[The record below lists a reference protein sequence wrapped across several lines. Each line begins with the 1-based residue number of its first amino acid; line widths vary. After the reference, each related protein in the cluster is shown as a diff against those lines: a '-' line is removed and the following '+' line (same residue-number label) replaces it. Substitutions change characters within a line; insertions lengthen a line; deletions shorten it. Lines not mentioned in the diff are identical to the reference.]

1 MDKPSLEPAAAGPA
15 AVRPATAAGS
25 ERPDRARD
33 PWWDN
38 ARFTSAALIVIL
50 HSMGSIMDRVDVLHS
65 FHVASWAFRVPA
77 FVMLAGVFS
86 SAGPLSSRSLRSL
99 LQSIVVPAGIFSL
112 LFSLE
117 NYWLGSKFVLHVVQ
131 LPWTL
136 WFLMSLFFWRLLL
149 PLVVQLRHPLLIT
162 TGVALAVGYI
172 DEFGML
178 YSASR
183 TLVYLPLF
191 YLGWRIGQ
199 GHLNAWFNSRWSLPA
214 AIGGMLA
221 AGVVGWQWHRDIKG
235 NWLSM
240 RHHYTAADPM
250 SLEWAWVIR
259 LLVLAS
265 AAALVLCLLRLIPR
279 RRLPLISTLGAGGFT
294 IYLLHPLVILPVR
307 EQDWISRVNTR
318 VEIVGLVLCALLLAM
333 VLGSPPV
340 RRLVQPLTR
349 PPMGWL
355 FAPVPPRQQPVYSA
369 TSATVAPETVTVHAT
384 LPSPRGAA
392 EQRAK
397 APATRP

>member
-1 MDKPSLEPAAAGPA
+1 MDKILPRPAAGAE
-15 AVRPATAAGS
+15 RATGS
-25 ERPDRARD
+25 RD

-38 ARFTSAALIVIL
+38 ARFTSATLIVIL
-50 HSMGSIMDRVDVLHS
+50 HTVGSIMSRVEVLHA
-65 FHVASWAFRVPA
+65 FNIASWAFRVPA

-86 SAGPLSSRSLRSL
+86 SAGPLTSRNLRSL
-99 LQSIVVPAGIFSL
+99 LQSIALPALLFSL

-149 PLVVQLRHPLLIT
+149 PLVVQLRYPLIIT
-162 TGVALAVGYI
+162 TGISLAVGYI
-172 DEFGML
+172 DAFGMQ

-199 GHLNAWFNSRWSLPA
+199 GHLNSWFTSRWSLPVAVSALLASFVA
-214 AIGGMLA
+214 A
-221 AGVVGWQWHRDIKG
+221 WFWHKDVKG

-250 SLEWAWVIR
+250 SLEFAWVIR
-259 LLVLAS
+259 LAVLAT
-265 AAALVLCLLRLIPR
+265 AAALVLCMLRLVPR
-279 RRLPLISTLGAGGFT
+279 RRLPLISAMGAGGFT
-294 IYLLHPLVILPVR
+294 IYLLHPLVILPLR
-307 EQDWISRVNTR
+307 EQDWIARANTR
-318 VEIVGLVLCALLLAM
+318 VEIVGLVLCAVALAM
-333 VLGSPPV
+333 VLGSAPV

-349 PPMGWL
+349 PPVGWL
-355 FAPVPPRQQPVYSA
+355 FAVTAPRQQPVYSG
-369 TSATVAPETVTVHAT
+369 APVPTPPAEPEPTLTAT

-392 EQRAK
+392 EQT
-397 APATRP
+397 APVTRT

>member
-1 MDKPSLEPAAAGPA
+1 MDKSPPGPA
-15 AVRPATAAGS
+15 TDRPATDAGAERAA
-25 ERPDRARD
+25 PARD

-38 ARFTSAALIVIL
+38 ARFTSATLIVIL
-50 HSMGSIMDRVDVLHS
+50 HSMGSIMTRVDVLHS

-117 NYWLGSKFVLHVVQ
+117 SYWLGSKFVLHVVQ

-136 WFLMSLFFWRLLL
+136 WFLMSLFCWRLLL

-199 GHLNAWFNSRWSLPA
+199 GHLNAWFNSRWSLPVA
-214 AIGGMLA
+214 VAGMLA
-221 AGVVGWQWHRDIKG
+221 AGAVGWLWHRDIKG

-294 IYLLHPLVILPVR
+294 IYLLHPLVILPIR
-307 EQDWISRVNTR
+307 EQDLISRVNTR
-318 VEIVGLVLCALLLAM
+318 VEIVGLLLCAVLLAM

-340 RRLVQPLTR
+340 RKLVQPLTR

-355 FAPVPPRQQPVYSA
+355 FAPAPPRQQPVYSA
-369 TSATVAPETVTVHAT
+369 ASATVATATLTLQAT
-384 LPSPRGAA
+384 LPAPRGTAD
-392 EQRAK
+392 EQRAT

>member
-1 MDKPSLEPAAAGPA
+1 MSKPPLP
-15 AVRPATAAGS
+15 RPATDAAGAGA
-25 ERPDRARD
+25 ERTARARD

-50 HSMGSIMDRVDVLHS
+50 HSVGSIMSRVEVLHA
-65 FHVASWAFRVPA
+65 FNIASWAFRVPA

-86 SAGPLSSRSLRSL
+86 SAGPLGSRTLRSL
-99 LQSIVVPAGIFSL
+99 IQSIVVPALVCSL

-117 NYWLGSKFVLHVVQ
+117 NYWLGSKFVLHITQ

-162 TGVALAVGYI
+162 TGIALAVGYI
-172 DEFGML
+172 DEFGL
-178 YSASR
+178 TFSASR
-183 TLVYLPLF
+183 TLVYMPLF

-199 GHLNAWFNSRWSLPA
+199 GHLNTWFTSRWSAPVAVAGILASFVA
-214 AIGGMLA
+214 AWL
-221 AGVVGWQWHRDIKG
+221 WHGDIKG

-240 RHHYTAADPM
+240 RHHYTAADPL

-259 LLVLAS
+259 LVVLAT
-265 AAALVLCLLRLIPR
+265 AAALVLCLLRLMPR

-294 IYLLHPLVILPVR
+294 IYLLHPLIILPVR

-318 VEIVGLVLCALLLAM
+318 IEIVGLVLCAILLAM

-349 PPMGWL
+349 PPIGWL
-355 FAPVPPRQQPVYSA
+355 FAPEPPRQRSA
-369 TSATVAPETVTVHAT
+369 HSETSAAPE
-384 LPSPRGAA
+384 SPTALLAVPAQRGAT
-392 EQRAK
+392 EQQV
-397 APATRP
+397 TRS